1 MCEIHAEDGR
11 VFPVFSLVEGHV
23 IEINEAVLEDPNI
36 LLDSVNIYIFIL
48 LLCRDLVHRYM

>member
-11 VFPVFSLVEGHV
+11 VFPIFALVDGHV

-36 LLDSVNIYIFIL
+36 LLNSVKNFSWFF
-48 LLCRDLVHRYM
+48 HSF